1 MMSGRLLP
9 ISLPWPSLTM
19 PSSRPRLEISPTR
32 SSCSG
37 TVFPKDNTP
46 TSSSKLT
53 WPKLGHQLTI
63 SEELKRLREAA
74 TAVGGPNYKPKF
86 TFVVCA
92 KRHHMRFFAAN
103 PADADRSGN
112 LPPGTVVEKGVTHP
126 YAFDFYRMSADSFG
140 GPKLTV

>member
-1 MMSGRLLP
+1 M
-9 ISLPWPSLTM
+9 
-19 PSSRPRLEISPTR
+19 
-32 SSCSG
+32 
-37 TVFPKDNTP
+37 VFPKDNTP

-53 WPKLGHQLTI
+53 WPKREHQLTI

-103 PADADRSGN
+103 PADADRTGN
-112 LPPGTVVEKGVTHP
+112 LAPGTVVEKGVTHP
-126 YAFDFYRMSADSFG
+126 YAFDFYRMSAGAVFVWL
-140 GPKLTV
+140 KLTI